1 MSLKSDRTMLT
12 TEDVRGAGSGRYM
25 TSFCAG
31 WSLAM
36 ISSNLLVQCIGR
48 VLIDDVGIF
57 SSKRFNNRN
66 TLGDEYAHDNE

>member
-1 MSLKSDRTMLT
+1 MGLKSDRTMLT

-25 TSFCAG
+25 TSFGAG

-36 ISSNLLVQCIGR
+36 ISSNLFAQCIVR
-48 VLIDDVGIF
+48 VFVDDVGIF

-66 TLGDEYAHDNE
+66 TLRDDYAHDNE